1 MMNFGQEI
9 VSVIFLDISERLAF
23 MFGDPVA
30 REQVDTEEGPW
41 SQAGV
46 DFSGETCGR
55 LTLSAPRDLC
65 LEIAANILGT
75 DPEEIEDGPLAEDA
89 LRELLNVVTGHV
101 VPGLQGEDEAFE
113 LSVPAYTE
121 LEPESVAELMQHP
134 ATICYELDDSPVLL
148 NLLLEDDV
156 A

>member
-23 MFGDPVA
+23 MFGDPVT
-30 REQVDTEEGPW
+30 REQIDTEGGEW
-41 SQAGV
+41 AQAGV
-46 DFSGETCGR
+46 DFSGETAGR
-55 LTLSAPRDLC
+55 LTLSAPQELC

-75 DPEEIEDGPLAEDA
+75 DPEEIADGMLAEDA

-113 LSVPAYTE
+113 LSVPVYEALT
-121 LEPESVAELMQHP
+121 PEQVEELMGHP
-134 ATICYELDDSPVLL
+134 GTIYYELDDSPVLL
-148 NLLLEDDV
+148 NLILDDD
-156 A
+156 AA

>member
-1 MMNFGQEI
+1 MNYFGQEI

-30 REQVDTEEGPW
+30 RDEIETEGGSW
-41 SQAGV
+41 AQAGV
-46 DFSGETCGR
+46 DFTGGTCGR

-75 DPEEIEDGPLAEDA
+75 DPEELADGPLAEDA

-101 VPGLQGEDEAFE
+101 VPGLQGEDASFE
-113 LSVPAYTE
+113 LAVPTYRG
-121 LEPESVAELMQHP
+121 LEPAAVAALLQDP
-134 ATICYELDDSPVLL
+134 ATICYRLDDSPVLL
-148 NLLLEDDV
+148 NLVIGES
-156 A
+156 

>member
-1 MMNFGQEI
+1 MYFGQEI

-30 REQVDTEEGPW
+30 KEKFETTGAPW
-41 SQAGV
+41 VQSSV
-46 DFSGETCGR
+46 SFSGGTCGT

-65 LEIAANILGT
+65 LEIAANILGM
-75 DPEEIEDGPLAEDA
+75 DPEELDDGLLAEDA

-113 LSVPAYTE
+113 LSVPSFRMLASGARDE
-121 LEPESVAELMQHP
+121 LLEDPG
-134 ATICYELDDSPVLL
+134 TICYELDDSPVLL
-148 NLLLEDDV
+148 NLAIDDD
-156 A
+156 AD

>member
-1 MMNFGQEI
+1 MMYYGQEI

-30 REQVDTEEGPW
+30 KDRLRTGGARWV
-41 SQAGV
+41 QAGV
-46 DFSGETCGR
+46 TFSGATAGC
-55 LTLSAPRDLC
+55 LTLGAPKDLC
-65 LEIAANILGT
+65 HEIAANILGLE
-75 DPEEIEDGPLAEDA
+75 PEELDDGLMAEDA

-113 LSVPAYTE
+113 LSVPTFREMEDGDHDA
-121 LEPESVAELMQHP
+121 LLQDPN
-134 ATICYELDDSPVLL
+134 TIGYELDGSPVLL
-148 NLLLEDDV
+148 TLSLEADV

>member
-1 MMNFGQEI
+1 MMQFGQEI

-30 REQVDTEEGPW
+30 RESIKAQDMPW
-41 SQAGV
+41 AQAGV
-46 DFSGETCGR
+46 DFTGESYGR
-55 LTLSAPRDLC
+55 LTLSAPRELC

-75 DPEEIEDGPLAEDA
+75 DPEELEDGLLAEDA

-113 LSVPAYTE
+113 LSVPTYHD
-121 LEPESVAELMQHP
+121 LETADVAALLQDP
-134 ATICYELDDSPVLL
+134 NTICYELDDSPVLL
-148 NLLLEDDV
+148 TLQLDT
-156 A
+156 

>member
-1 MMNFGQEI
+1 MYYGQEI

-30 REQVDTEEGPW
+30 KDRLGTGGTRW
-41 SQAGV
+41 AQASVSFTGATPGCL
-46 DFSGETCGR
+46 S
-55 LTLSAPRDLC
+55 LSAPKDLC
-65 LEIAANILGT
+65 REIAANILGVE
-75 DPEEIEDGPLAEDA
+75 PEELEDARLAEDA

-113 LSVPAYTE
+113 LSVPAFRE
-121 LEPESVAELMQHP
+121 LGDGDQDELLRDP
-134 ATICYELDDSPVLL
+134 GTIGYELDGSPVLL
-148 NLLLEDDV
+148 TLTLEADV